1 MGLLTP
7 GDGSTWNVCP
17 ADVTTAGRVRPHMVA
32 LIEDMELP
40 RAVRADAIAVVEEH
54 GGAPPDD
61 GEVAETA
68 A

>member
-17 ADVTTAGRVRPHMVA
+17 GVVTTGGRTRPHMVA

-40 RAVRADAIAVVEEH
+40 RAVRTEEIAVVAEP
-54 GGAPPDD
+54 GGARPDS
-61 GEVAETA
+61 GEVTESA